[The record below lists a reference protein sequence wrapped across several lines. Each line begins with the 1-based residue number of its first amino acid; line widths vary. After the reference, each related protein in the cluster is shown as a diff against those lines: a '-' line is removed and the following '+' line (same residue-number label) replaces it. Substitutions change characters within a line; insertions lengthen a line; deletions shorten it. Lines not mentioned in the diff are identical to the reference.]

1 ADAMNKAKAALDKAV
16 NALKEK
22 PKASQ
27 EDEKLKEAKAALT
40 KAIAAAEGK
49 LKDGKDYT
57 DATKQAV
64 KDQLKAANEALNGKD
79 ADAMNKAKAALD
91 KAVNALEEKPKASQ
105 EDEKLKEAK
114 DALTKA
120 IQEAKNKLKDGK
132 TYTAETKAAVEKAI
146 TQAEKDVAGRD
157 IGAINKAKAD
167 LEKAVAGLKEA
178 QKPTPQPT
186 PQPKP
191 TPKPSDD
198 KKDKPESGSSGWTN
212 YRPGGHSQSTSAKS
226 EESKPADKP
235 KVTETKQNFTV
246 NVPKEAFVK
255 GYPDGSFKPNQ
266 KVVRSEL
273 ATMLARFV
281 SVSGD
286 LQKALADIRATDWYF
301 DSFKTLIN
309 AGIITGYDDGTYRPN
324 EGVTRAQAVTI
335 IARLKGLQ
343 PKQGG
348 FKDVPANAWYA
359 GYAGALKEAGIVV
372 GYEDG
377 SFGGDRVI
385 TRAEIIAMI
394 NRAFNI
400 PKKESRKAFSDLPE
414 NHWAYEDIQKA
425 AN

>member
-1 ADAMNKAKAALDKAV
+1 MNAAKANLENAV
-16 NALKEK
+16 KALKEK
-22 PKASQ
+22 EVVPQ
-27 EDEKLKEAKAALT
+27 EDAKLQEAKAALT
-40 KAIAAAEGK
+40 KAIAAAEAT

-57 DATKQAV
+57 DETKQAV
-64 KDQLKAANEALNGKD
+64 EEKVVAANEALKGND
-79 ADAMNKAKAALD
+79 AEAMNAAKAD
-91 KAVNALEEKPKASQ
+91 LEEAVKALKEKEVVPQ
-105 EDEKLKEAK
+105 EDAKLQEAK
-114 DALTKA
+114 AALTKA
-120 IQEAKNKLKDGK
+120 IKVAKAKLKDGK
-132 TYTAETKAAVEKAI
+132 AYTAETKTAVEKAI
-146 TQAEKDVAGRD
+146 AQGEKDLAGSD
-157 IGAINKAKAD
+157 KEAINKAKD
-167 LEKAVAGLKEA
+167 VLEKAVAGLKEA
-178 QKPTPQPT
+178 QKPTPQPQ

-191 TPKPSDD
+191 TPKPSNEN
-198 KKDKPESGSSGWTN
+198 KN
-212 YRPGGHSQSTSAKS
+212 RPGGSYSGRASNKSGSNTQSTPSKPQ
-226 EESKPADKP
+226 ESKPVEKP
-235 KVTETKQNFTV
+235 KTTETKANFTL

-266 KVVRSEL
+266 QVVRSEL

-286 LQKALADIRATDWYF
+286 LQKALADIRTTDWYF

-309 AGIITGYDDGTYRPN
+309 AGIITGYGDGTYRPN
-324 EGVTRAQAVTI
+324 EGVTRAQAVTM

-400 PKKESRKAFSDLPE
+400 PKKQSRKAFSDLPE

>member
-1 ADAMNKAKAALDKAV
+1 MPQPQPQPNPHPQPQPQP
-16 NALKEK
+16 N
-22 PKASQ
+22 PK
-27 EDEKLKEAKAALT
+27 
-40 KAIAAAEGK
+40 
-49 LKDGKDYT
+49 
-57 DATKQAV
+57 
-64 KDQLKAANEALNGKD
+64 
-79 ADAMNKAKAALD
+79 
-91 KAVNALEEKPKASQ
+91 
-105 EDEKLKEAK
+105 
-114 DALTKA
+114 
-120 IQEAKNKLKDGK
+120 
-132 TYTAETKAAVEKAI
+132 
-146 TQAEKDVAGRD
+146 
-157 IGAINKAKAD
+157 
-167 LEKAVAGLKEA
+167 
-178 QKPTPQPT
+178 PQPT

-191 TPKPSDD
+191 SNENK
-198 KKDKPESGSSGWTN
+198 N
-212 YRPGGHSQSTSAKS
+212 RPGGSSSGSASNKSGSNTQSTPLKPQ
-226 EESKPADKP
+226 ESKPVEKP
-235 KVTETKQNFTV
+235 KTTETKANFTV

-266 KVVRSEL
+266 KVVRSEI

-286 LQKALADIRATDWYF
+286 LQKALTDIRPTDWYF

-309 AGIITGYDDGTYRPN
+309 AGIITGYGDGNYHPD
-324 EGVTRAQAVTI
+324 EGVTRAQAVTM